1 MTAPAAGPAPRGV
14 PVPGA
19 VQGRIAYYGLA
30 IVTLLNFLNYVDRY
44 VLVAVIPRL
53 KRDLGISDFQVGLI
67 GDAFL
72 ITYFVTSPLFGR
84 LGDRRRRPTL
94 IAIGVAVWSA
104 ATAAA
109 GFARNFVQVM
119 TARAAVG
126 VGEAAYGTIAPT
138 LLADYFPPSLR
149 GRVFAMFYLA
159 IPVGSAIGFLAGG
172 FFEHLYGWR
181 AAFFIVGGPGIVLAL
196 LALTLPDPPRGA
208 LDAGGTA
215 AAADDRSFV
224 DALRALLRAR
234 VYVWA
239 VLGYAAYTFAIGG
252 ISFWMSVYLER
263 VRGLELA
270 QADYLVGLVTVVAGI
285 AGTFAGGF
293 IADLLR
299 KRVGQADLLVCG
311 LSMGAAVPAS
321 WLAFALPDR
330 TGYVAALFAAEFF
343 VFLSTGPINVVLIN
357 SVPVLLRAQ
366 AMALSIFAIHLLG
379 DAISPPIIGLMADRW
394 GLALAVRI
402 VPVAVAASALI
413 WTVTALRLPR
423 SPAEG

>member
-1 MTAPAAGPAPRGV
+1 MTPAIDRPAVTSARV
-14 PVPGA
+14 A
-19 VQGRIAYYGLA
+19 SYGLA

-53 KRDLGISDFQVGLI
+53 KTDLAISDFQIGLI

-72 ITYFVTSPLFGR
+72 ITYFVTSPVFGR

-94 IAIGVAVWSA
+94 IAMGVAVWSA

-109 GFARNFVQVM
+109 GFARSFVQIM
-119 TARAAVG
+119 GARAMVG

-138 LLADYFPPSLR
+138 LLADYFAPRLR
-149 GRVFAMFYLA
+149 GRVFALFYLA

-172 FFEHLYGWR
+172 FFEQLYGWR
-181 AAFFIVGGPGIVLAL
+181 AAFFIVGGPGIALAL

-208 LDAGGTA
+208 LDAVTA
-215 AAADDRSFV
+215 TVSRDDRSV
-224 DALRALLRAR
+224 GDALRTLLHAR
-234 VYVWA
+234 IYVWA

-270 QADYLVGLVTVVAGI
+270 RADYLVGLVTVVAGL
-285 AGTFAGGF
+285 AGTFTGGF

-299 KRVGQADLLVCG
+299 KRLAQPDLLVCG
-311 LSMGAAVPAS
+311 ISMCAAVPAS
-321 WLAFALPDR
+321 WLALSLPDR
-330 TGYVAALFAAEFF
+330 NAYVAALFAAEFF
-343 VFLSTGPINVVLIN
+343 IFLSTGPINVVLIN

-379 DAISPPIIGLMADRW
+379 DAISPPVIGFLADRW

-402 VPVAVAASALI
+402 VPVAVAVSALI
-413 WTVTALRLPR
+413 WTVTAVRRPR
-423 SPAEG
+423 AAAAA

>member
-1 MTAPAAGPAPRGV
+1 MNAGQAARHGSGQARRV
-14 PVPGA
+14 
-19 VQGRIAYYGLA
+19 AYYGLA

-53 KRDLGISDFQVGLI
+53 KRDLALSDFQIGLI

-109 GFARNFVQVM
+109 GFARSFVQVM

-149 GRVFAMFYLA
+149 GRVFSLFYLA

-172 FFEHLYGWR
+172 FFEQLYGWR

-208 LDAGGTA
+208 LDDAPTSAGG
-215 AAADDRSFV
+215 DQRSFF
-224 DALRALLRAR
+224 DALSTLLHAR

-270 QADYLVGLVTVVAGI
+270 HADYLVGLVTVVAGI
-285 AGTFAGGF
+285 AGTFTGGF
-293 IADLLR
+293 IADVLR

-311 LSMGAAVPAS
+311 LSMCAAVPAS

-330 TGYVAALFAAEFF
+330 TGYVSALFAAEFF

-394 GLALAVRI
+394 GLAAAVRI
-402 VPVAVAASALI
+402 VPLTVAVSALI
-413 WTVTALRLPR
+413 WTITALRLPR
-423 SPAEG
+423 RTNV